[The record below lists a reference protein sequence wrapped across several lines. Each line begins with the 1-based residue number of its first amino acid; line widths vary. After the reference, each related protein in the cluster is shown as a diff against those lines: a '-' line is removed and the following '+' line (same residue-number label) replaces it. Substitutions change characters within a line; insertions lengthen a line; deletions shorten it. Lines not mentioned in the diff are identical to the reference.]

1 MKKKITDYDHDKY
14 ITTPEI
20 NKVTGENLA
29 AMLAQEN
36 SVSKSDI
43 ANFGKKTDFDNKL
56 KIKKKKK
63 KKKKESLQIT
73 QNMSSLERH

>member
-14 ITTPEI
+14 ITTPEF

-43 ANFGKKTDFDNKL
+43 PNFGKKTDFDNKL
-56 KIKKKKK
+56 KIKKKKNHFK
-63 KKKKESLQIT
+63 
-73 QNMSSLERH
+73 

>member
-1 MKKKITDYDHDKY
+1 
-14 ITTPEI
+14 
-20 NKVTGENLA
+20 
-29 AMLAQEN
+29 MLAQEN

-63 KKKKESLQIT
+63 KESLQII

>member
-1 MKKKITDYDHDKY
+1 
-14 ITTPEI
+14 
-20 NKVTGENLA
+20 
-29 AMLAQEN
+29 MLAQEN

-43 ANFGKKTDFDNKL
+43 PNFGKKTDFDNKL
-56 KIKKKKK
+56 KIKKK